1 MLLIVLKLRNKMIAT
16 DQQLK
21 DFLKKMSENKEI
33 MDVFKRMNN
42 K

>member
-1 MLLIVLKLRNKMIAT
+1 MIAT
-16 DQQLK
+16 EQQLK

>member
-16 DQQLK
+16 EQQLK